1 MAPKPLRDTPQRRRS
16 IHNSL
21 RTYSRIM
28 TRTAPLPLEPLDC
41 SSIRRIAVI
50 NPKGGCGKTTLATN
64 LASRYAGMGCG
75 TALFDYDPLGA
86 AMRWLQARSDEL
98 PTIHGVAA
106 HRAPRG
112 GTTRAWQM
120 RVPHDTGRI
129 VIDTPAGIERLQL
142 TERLRDIDVV
152 LIPVLPSPIDM
163 AATADFVHD
172 LFHLEK
178 QWSGRTRIG
187 AVTNR
192 VKPRSRAFDA
202 LEQFLRSLGIPVVG
216 HVPDSQRYIN
226 AAQQGMG
233 GHELPRGEGGKEVA
247 CWSGIVEW
255 IEGEIAA
262 LADSCSGPN
271 EPRGHQPHS
280 HSRPL

>member
-1 MAPKPLRDTPQRRRS
+1 MTP
-16 IHNSL
+16 
-21 RTYSRIM
+21 
-28 TRTAPLPLEPLDC
+28 TAPLPLDSLDC
-41 SSIRRIAVI
+41 SSIRRIAI
-50 NPKGGCGKTTLATN
+50 MNPKGGCGKTTLATN
-64 LASRYAGMGCG
+64 LASRYANMGCG
-75 TALFDYDPLGA
+75 TAIFDYDPLGA
-86 AMRWLQARSDEL
+86 AMRWLHARPDDL
-98 PTIHGVAA
+98 PSIHGVSA

-120 RVPHDTGRI
+120 RFPHEAGRI
-129 VIDTPAGIERLQL
+129 VIDTPAGLERLQL

-178 QWSGRTRIG
+178 HWSGRTRIG

-192 VKPRSRAFDA
+192 VKPRTRALEN
-202 LEQFLRSLGIPVVG
+202 LEQFLRALGVPVVG

-233 GHELPRGEGGKEVA
+233 GHELARGEGAKEVV
-247 CWSGIVEW
+247 CWTGIVEW

-262 LADSCSGPN
+262 LSNTCSGPDDS
-271 EPRGHQPHS
+271 RGQQAHS
-280 HSRPL
+280 HTRHF

>member
-1 MAPKPLRDTPQRRRS
+1 
-16 IHNSL
+16 
-21 RTYSRIM
+21 M
-28 TRTAPLPLEPLDC
+28 TRTAPLPLDTLDC
-41 SSIRRIAVI
+41 SSIRRIAVM

-64 LASRYAGMGCG
+64 LASRYANMGCG
-75 TALFDYDPLGA
+75 TAIFDYDPLGA
-86 AMRWLQARSDEL
+86 AMRWLHSRSDHL
-98 PTIHGVAA
+98 PAIHGVAA

-142 TERLRDIDVV
+142 MERLRDVDVV

-172 LFHLEK
+172 LFHMEK
-178 QWSGRTRIG
+178 QWSGKTRIG

-192 VKPRSRAFDA
+192 VKPRTRAFDT

-216 HVPDSQRYIN
+216 HVAESQSYIN
-226 AAQQGMG
+226 AAQHGMG
-233 GHELPRGEGGKEVA
+233 GHEMGRGAGGKEVA
-247 CWSGIVEW
+247 CWTGIVEW
-255 IEGEIAA
+255 IEAEIA
-262 LADSCSGPN
+262 LLGNPEPQADHAR
-271 EPRGHQPHS
+271 EEQRHS
-280 HSRPL
+280 HSRHL

>member
-1 MAPKPLRDTPQRRRS
+1 
-16 IHNSL
+16 
-21 RTYSRIM
+21 M
-28 TRTAPLPLEPLDC
+28 TRTAPLPLDSLDC
-41 SSIRRIAVI
+41 SSIRRIAVM

-64 LASRYAGMGCG
+64 LASRYANMGCG
-75 TALFDYDPLGA
+75 TAIFDYDPLGA
-86 AMRWLQARSDEL
+86 AMRWLNTRPDDL
-98 PTIHGVAA
+98 PAIHGVSA

-120 RVPHDTGRI
+120 RFPHPTGRI
-129 VIDTPAGIERLQL
+129 VIDTPAGLERMQL

-172 LFHLEK
+172 LFHLER

-192 VKPRSRAFDA
+192 VKPRTRAFDN
-202 LEQFLRSLGIPVVG
+202 LEQFLRSLGVPVVG

-233 GHELPRGEGGKEVA
+233 GHELSRGEGAKEAV

-262 LADSCSGPN
+262 LASNPADPADTRDQPADS
-271 EPRGHQPHS
+271 RTRHF
-280 HSRPL
+280 

>member
-1 MAPKPLRDTPQRRRS
+1 
-16 IHNSL
+16 
-21 RTYSRIM
+21 M
-28 TRTAPLPLEPLDC
+28 TRTAPVPPERLDC
-41 SSIRRIAVI
+41 SSIRRIAVM

-64 LASRYAGMGCG
+64 LASRYAAMGCG
-75 TALFDYDPLGA
+75 AAIFDYDPLGA
-86 AMRWLQARSDEL
+86 AMRWLHARSEAL
-98 PTIHGVAA
+98 PAIHGVAA

-120 RVPHDTGRI
+120 RVPHATGRI
-129 VIDTPAGIERLQL
+129 VIDTPAGVERMHL

-172 LFHLEK
+172 LFHVEQ

-192 VKPRSRAFDA
+192 VKPRTRAFDA

-216 HVPDSQRYIN
+216 HVPESQRYIKG
-226 AAQQGMG
+226 AQHGMG
-233 GHELPRGEGGKEVA
+233 GHEIPGGEGGKEEA
-247 CWSGIVEW
+247 CWTGIVEW
-255 IEGEIAA
+255 IEGEIAV
-262 LADSCSGPN
+262 LNNSGASQD
-271 EPRGHQPHS
+271 RVYSVQPQH
-280 HSRPL
+280 HSRHL